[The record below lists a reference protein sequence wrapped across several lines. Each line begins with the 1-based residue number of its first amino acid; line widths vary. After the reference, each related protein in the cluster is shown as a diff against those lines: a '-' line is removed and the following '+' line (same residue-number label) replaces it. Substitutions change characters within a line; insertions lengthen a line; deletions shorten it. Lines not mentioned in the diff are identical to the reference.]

1 MALGRSGLLGR
12 SSPDIHPLESTV
24 LQDFGLPNPLIALT
38 ALLALIFGKNIP

>member
-1 MALGRSGLLGR
+1 MALGRAGLLGR

-24 LQDFGLPNPLIALT
+24 LQDFWSTHPLIALM